1 MDRESFEKRKKVVY
15 DLVHDKH
22 YIPMKRKEMAMLFN
36 LPKEQRGD
44 LYDVLDALVAEGT
57 EAHRP
62 HRQPKGEDP
71 GPDQRHPDHSLCRRS

>member
-1 MDRESFEKRKKVVY
+1 MLFKGDVNMDRESFEKRKKVVY

-44 LYDVLDALVAEGT
+44 LYDVLDALVAEG
-57 EAHRP
+57 AIGISK
-62 HRQPKGEDP
+62 KGKY
-71 GPDQRHPDHSLCRRS
+71 CKRSRARISRT